1 MSLTPMTFVEASKGP
16 GIDGI
21 EFFSV
26 FCPFF
31 GCCSSTCSM
40 CILCIAMSGLLDHL
54 HSPMIW
60 GILICLTVTTSD
72 KPTGTKPIKV
82 NGIFH
87 PGREDVAYFTLLQL
101 LEIMDICFNAVQ
113 RFLAM

>member
-1 MSLTPMTFVEASKGP
+1 
-16 GIDGI
+16 
-21 EFFSV
+21 
-26 FCPFF
+26 
-31 GCCSSTCSM
+31 
-40 CILCIAMSGLLDHL
+40 MSGLLDHL